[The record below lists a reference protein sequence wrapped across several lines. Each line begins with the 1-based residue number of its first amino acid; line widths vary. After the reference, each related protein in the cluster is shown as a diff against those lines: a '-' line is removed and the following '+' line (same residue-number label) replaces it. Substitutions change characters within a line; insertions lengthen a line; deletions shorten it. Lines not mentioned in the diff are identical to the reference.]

1 MSIGQRTVSFS
12 IDGGNKVSVEYL
24 AEIFQ
29 HLQNI
34 LYSIGD
40 HLEGNEPRSKG
51 DFPQS
56 VKDHCTLVISR
67 LNTGSVHAQMQIGD
81 IQESL
86 PEMQTLGEKAISVS
100 DGLLRL
106 LLKEDVIDMNR
117 INSELCN
124 IINNPHR
131 LNRILREYDAIW
143 PEDISKIKVS
153 FQFGK
158 SSSIPLD
165 PSRKDLIRSILR
177 KAPVEY
183 EKEIEGRLIELRV
196 DKKRE
201 FQIDSTEGLITCQYT
216 PEIESII
223 TGSIGELVRIRGL
236 MKPKGGKF
244 VLHINDENSLDSL
257 KHINIK
263 SFMIGKVEKHLKDP
277 ISVNVIFENDQYIVS
292 NDEMGLL
299 VAAHSMKN
307 AYEEIQEELAIL
319 WSEYVNVDENELTN
333 GAKQFRE
340 KLIDL
345 LGQDE

>member
-1 MSIGQRTVSFS
+1 MSVSQRTVSFS
-12 IDGGNKVSVEYL
+12 IDAGNKVSVEYL
-24 AEIFQ
+24 AEVLK

-56 VKDHCTLVISR
+56 VKDHCTLVISG

-100 DGLLRL
+100 DDLLRL
-106 LLKEDVIDMNR
+106 LSRENILDMNT
-117 INSELCN
+117 INSELIN
-124 IINNPHR
+124 IINNSHR

-143 PEDISKIKVS
+143 PEDISNKVS

-158 SSSIPLD
+158 SSSISLD
-165 PSRKDLIRSILR
+165 PSRKDLIRYILR
-177 KAPVEY
+177 KSPVEY

-201 FQIDSTEGLITCQYT
+201 FQIDSPEGLITCQYT

-257 KHINIK
+257 KQINIK
-263 SFMIGKVEKHLKDP
+263 SFRIGKVEKHLKET
-277 ISVNVIFENDQYIVS
+277 ISVSVVFENDQYIVS

-299 VAAHSMKN
+299 VAAQSMKI
-307 AYEEIQEELAIL
+307 AYGEIQEELAIL
-319 WSEYVNVDENELTN
+319 WSEYVNVDENELTD
-333 GAKQFRE
+333 GAKHFRK

-345 LGQDE
+345 AGQDK